1 MVDGMDEQSLLLPE
15 VPGLVEH
22 LRAEGLLDQ
31 LSDEAAES
39 AYARAYH
46 LTQQRQYLHASRL
59 FALLSL
65 FRANEVRVWHGLA
78 LCARELKAYDDAVQA
93 LRHCVELAPQNHEFA
108 FALADCL
115 CLGGRRDPAIEW
127 LQAMATNAQ
136 AQGAEALCQRA
147 REVIAR
153 LQGAVHEPQH

>member
-1 MVDGMDEQSLLLPE
+1 MEHPSLLLPE
-15 VPGLVEH
+15 VPGLTER

-39 AYARAYH
+39 AYARAYQ

-65 FRANEVRVWHGLA
+65 FRPSEPRVWQGLA
-78 LCARELKAYDDAVQA
+78 LCARELKAYDDAVRA
-93 LRHCVELAPQNHEFA
+93 LRRYVELAPQAHEFS

-115 CLGGRRDPAIEW
+115 CLGGQQQQAIEW
-127 LQAMATNAQ
+127 LESIASQASE
-136 AQGAEALCQRA
+136 QGAAARLERA

-153 LQGAVHEPQH
+153 LQGALHEPQH

>member
-1 MVDGMDEQSLLLPE
+1 MDQTSLLLPE
-15 VPGLVEH
+15 VPSLLER

-65 FRANEVRVWHGLA
+65 FRSTEVRVWHGLA
-78 LCARELKAYDDAVQA
+78 LCARELKAYDDAVRA
-93 LRHCVELAPQNHEFA
+93 LRHCIELAPQDHEFA

-115 CLGGRRDPAIEW
+115 CLGGQRESALEW
-127 LQAMATNAQ
+127 LESLATNAE
-136 AQGAEALCQRA
+136 AQGAQALCQRA
-147 REVIAR
+147 RGVIAR
-153 LQGAVHEPQH
+153 LQGASHEPQH